1 MREGKES
8 TLHPGM
14 GVYALCMGPNSP
26 MPGERLQIV
35 IYNQADEVVR
45 RFEQI
50 RGACLV
56 EGYAT
61 FFAND
66 PRAQQAVFLWP
77 LVDIDAAGVV
87 TELHP
92 DYGKTQGPEPY
103 RTILAAWVAEWGIP
117 DGPPRTD

>member
-1 MREGKES
+1 MAARGGLLSRRVSGGVRGHTSKGKLMREEKES

-66 PRAQQAVFLWP
+66 PRAASGLP
-77 LVDIDAAGVV
+77 
-87 TELHP
+87 
-92 DYGKTQGPEPY
+92 
-103 RTILAAWVAEWGIP
+103 LAA
-117 DGPPRTD
+117 RRH

>member
-1 MREGKES
+1 MREEKES

-35 IYNQADEVVR
+35 IYDHADQVVR

-50 RGACLV
+50 RGACLA

-66 PRAQQAVFLWP
+66 PRARQAVFLWP
-77 LVDIDAAGVV
+77 LVDIDARGVV
-87 TELHP
+87 TELHS
-92 DYGKTQGPEPY
+92 DYRKTQGPEPY
-103 RTILAAWVAEWGIP
+103 KTILAAWVAKWGIA
-117 DGPPRTD
+117 DDHLGTD